1 MSNIKI
7 EHVILHAKNRIQ
19 IHEDFY
25 TKNDLIN
32 PKVSN
37 STLKRTIKSFN
48 QTTALKYSFNTN
60 PNVILADFNEC
71 LKYIQ
76 I

>member
-1 MSNIKI
+1 MNKIKI
-7 EHVILHAKNRIQ
+7 EHVILHAENRIQ

-25 TKNDLIN
+25 TRNDLIN

-37 STLKRTIKSFN
+37 RTLKLTIKSFN
-48 QTTALKYSFNTN
+48 QITALKYCFNTN
-60 PNVILADFNEC
+60 PNLILNDFNEC